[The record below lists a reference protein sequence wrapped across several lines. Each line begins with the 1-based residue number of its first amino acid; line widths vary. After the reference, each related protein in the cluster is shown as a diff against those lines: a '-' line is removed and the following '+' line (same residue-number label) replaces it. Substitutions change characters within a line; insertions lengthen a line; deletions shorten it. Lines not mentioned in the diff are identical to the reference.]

1 MKWNMKK
8 CFRREG
14 LTEMNH
20 ADRRTAADRIL
31 YGYGLL
37 GKLEEIGKAHII
49 GSYRMNTMAWN
60 DLDIDIENDRMSMEM
75 LYDLTAFII
84 ETFRPVWY
92 EAKEEKTETGTVWFH
107 GFETTIIGELWNVDL
122 WFFDRETILQAEQY
136 CDDIARRMTQA
147 QKDVTV
153 HIKQELIQ
161 RGLYSFEKYK
171 SIDIYSAVLDKG
183 VTSIDEF
190 LNCCPLI

>member
-1 MKWNMKK
+1 
-8 CFRREG
+8 
-14 LTEMNH
+14 MNQ
-20 ADRRTAADRIL
+20 ADRKTAADRIL
-31 YGYGLL
+31 YEFGLL

-49 GSYRMNTMAWN
+49 GSYRMDTMAWN

-153 HIKQELIQ
+153 HIKKELIR

-190 LNCCPLI
+190 LECCPLI

>member
-1 MKWNMKK
+1 MKWNMIKS
-8 CFRREG
+8 FRREG

-31 YGYGLL
+31 YDFGLL